1 MSSEIADIGKVMLS
15 PVLQVKDNVNG
26 RQQGGGKVGAKS
38 VDQRQALILNG
49 SVNEQAAK
57 RAEKEKEKASGV
69 VTFEQLKDAAKE
81 GNSVLQVVHRNLE
94 IQVHEAT
101 EEIVVKVVDS
111 ETGELVRQIPSEE
124 MLKFLEGLKKRE
136 TEGGTILQ
144 DRV

>member
-1 MSSEIADIGKVMLS
+1 MSSEIADIGKAMPS
-15 PVLQVKDNVNG
+15 PVLQIKDNVSG
-26 RQQGGGKVGAKS
+26 RQQREGDVGAKS
-38 VDQRQALILNG
+38 VDQGPAIVLTG

-57 RAEKEKEKASGV
+57 RAEKEREKDSGP

-81 GNSVLQVVHRNLE
+81 GNSVLQAAHRNLE

-124 MLKFLEGLKKRE
+124 MLNFLEGLKKRE
-136 TEGGTILQ
+136 TEGGSILQ